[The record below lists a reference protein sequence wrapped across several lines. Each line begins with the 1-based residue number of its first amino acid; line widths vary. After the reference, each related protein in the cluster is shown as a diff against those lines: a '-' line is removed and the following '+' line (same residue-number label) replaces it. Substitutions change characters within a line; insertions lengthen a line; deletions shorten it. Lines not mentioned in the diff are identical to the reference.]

1 MGGEKNMFFEIINN
15 EKRTV
20 FTTDDKKCIPM
31 IGILKLQNKNGYKFK
46 LDGKNISL
54 NNLINYVNEEE

>member
-1 MGGEKNMFFEIINN
+1 MFFEIINN

-31 IGILKLQNKNGYKFK
+31 IGILKLQNKNSYKFI

>member
-1 MGGEKNMFFEIINN
+1 MFFEIINN

-31 IGILKLQNKNGYKFK
+31 IGILKLQNKNGYK
-46 LDGKNISL
+46 
-54 NNLINYVNEEE
+54 

>member
-1 MGGEKNMFFEIINN
+1 MLFEMINN

-20 FTTDDKKCIPM
+20 FTIDDKKCIPM
-31 IGILKLQNKNGYKFK
+31 IGILKLQNKNGYRFK

-54 NNLINYVNEEE
+54 NNLINYVNKEE